1 MAAAVL
7 ASVFT
12 WGRMEADGAEPVPDL
27 RLFIEAASADEKQAR
42 AALAELAASWR
53 DGYAP
58 LLVDLARFMRPA
70 PRAPMGSGEPEALL
84 DDDSRGSATATRER
98 GRDVP
103 APAGVNPV
111 SARIRRRLLAFLE
124 KQTGQRFGDDLARW
138 RRWYWEK
145 PYTPHP
151 EYAAFKAG
159 LYAHV
164 DPRMSAF
171 FPPGAKELVRLD
183 EVDWGGVKVNGI
195 PPLDRPKY
203 VSAREARFL
212 KDGHVVFGL
221 ELNGDARAYPKR
233 ILAWHEMVRDRV
245 GGVELAIVYCALCG
259 TVIPYG
265 AEVGGVKRTFGTSG
279 LLYRSNKLMFDEE
292 SMSLWSTLEG
302 RPVLGA
308 LAGQPL
314 ELDAYPVV
322 TTTWREWRDAHPDT
336 RVLSLDTGFERDYS
350 EGAAYREYFA
360 TDELMFGVP
369 KTDARLRN
377 KDEVLALLVE
387 REPVAIAARLL
398 AGNRLYT
405 FEAAGR
411 NLVVVTSPQ
420 GANRVYD
427 LGAGPPPAL
436 RLRHDGLLEVQ
447 HEVRY
452 RVMEEALVPEREADQ
467 RRGPWFPRVP
477 ARRAFWFGWA
487 AQYPHTRLLR

>member
-1 MAAAVL
+1 
-7 ASVFT
+7 
-12 WGRMEADGAEPVPDL
+12 
-27 RLFIEAASADEKQAR
+27 
-42 AALAELAASWR
+42 
-53 DGYAP
+53 
-58 LLVDLARFMRPA
+58 
-70 PRAPMGSGEPEALL
+70 
-84 DDDSRGSATATRER
+84 
-98 GRDVP
+98 
-103 APAGVNPV
+103 
-111 SARIRRRLLAFLE
+111 
-124 KQTGQRFGDDLARW
+124 
-138 RRWYWEK
+138 
-145 PYTPHP
+145 
-151 EYAAFKAG
+151 
-159 LYAHV
+159 
-164 DPRMSAF
+164 
-171 FPPGAKELVRLD
+171 
-183 EVDWGGVKVNGI
+183 
-195 PPLDRPKY
+195 
-203 VSAREARFL
+203 
-212 KDGHVVFGL
+212 
-221 ELNGDARAYPKR
+221 
-233 ILAWHEMVRDRV
+233 
-245 GGVELAIVYCALCG
+245 
-259 TVIPYG
+259 
-265 AEVGGVKRTFGTSG
+265 
-279 LLYRSNKLMFDEE
+279 
-292 SMSLWSTLEG
+292 
-302 RPVLGA
+302 
-308 LAGQPL
+308 
-314 ELDAYPVV
+314 
-322 TTTWREWRDAHPDT
+322 
-336 RVLSLDTGFERDYS
+336 LSLDTGFERDYS